1 MKRRSFLTS
10 ALQSAAALLPA
21 AAIEQFA
28 MAQAPDATTA
38 PEQGHIVAANQDRF
52 GETHSLGFSTILFK
66 VAARDTNGG
75 LFVIEHVNLMNGG
88 PRLHLHLYQD
98 EWFYVMEGEVL
109 FQIADTRKLL
119 RAGESVLGPRNVPH
133 TFTPVGKTPA
143 HMIIAFTPAGK
154 MEQFFRDTAI
164 PNGPKIDAALFRKYD
179 MELVGPALTV

>member
-1 MKRRSFLTS
+1 MIGESMKRRSFLTS

-109 FQIADTRKLL
+109 FQ
-119 RAGESVLGPRNVPH
+119 
-133 TFTPVGKTPA
+133 
-143 HMIIAFTPAGK
+143 
-154 MEQFFRDTAI
+154 
-164 PNGPKIDAALFRKYD
+164 
-179 MELVGPALTV
+179 